1 MARTQQ
7 EKKALKQST
16 QIRTGDG
23 KIRPF
28 RELYNKANIDKNNDN
43 QFVLNQLNLVTQTN
57 TILQD
62 FVVSLETKLRNL
74 EEEIQL
80 TLENKVATLEDNIRN
95 IEEVRLI
102 PIDTRLT
109 LAEAEILTLRPQVLA
124 D

>member
-80 TLENKVATLEDNIRN
+80 TLEDNIRN

-109 LAEAEILTLRPQVLA
+109 LVEAEIPTLRPQVLA